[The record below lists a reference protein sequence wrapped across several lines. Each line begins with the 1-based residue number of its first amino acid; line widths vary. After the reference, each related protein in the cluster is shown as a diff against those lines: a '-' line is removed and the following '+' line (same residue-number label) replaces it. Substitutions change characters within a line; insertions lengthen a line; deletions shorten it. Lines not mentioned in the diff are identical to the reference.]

1 MYTYDIGSV
10 VGVYTPSWSMYTPS
24 WSVHSVRV
32 RVGFLDSLHNPS
44 AYVTSHDIPDVAIPV
59 NKPLLTPP
67 PETFR
72 VL

>member
-10 VGVYTPSWSMYTPS
+10 VGVYTPS

-59 NKPLLTPP
+59 NKPLLTAPP
-67 PETFR
+67 GDFPSPVGRALT
-72 VL
+72 V